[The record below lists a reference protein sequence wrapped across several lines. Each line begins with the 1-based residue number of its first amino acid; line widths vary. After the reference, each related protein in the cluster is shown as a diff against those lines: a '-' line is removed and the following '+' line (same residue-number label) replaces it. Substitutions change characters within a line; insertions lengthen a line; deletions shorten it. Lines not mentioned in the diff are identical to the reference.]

1 LPDSRPNVELDAS
14 GRCNGA
20 TTAEK
25 QQIDWQEREILFSN
39 VVENSKS
46 RSQGHDCLIPVSG
59 GKDSTWQVIKCL
71 EYGLNPLCVTW
82 KTPVRTELGQRNL
95 DNLISLGVDHIDYRI
110 NPKVERQF
118 LLRSFEK
125 LGTTALPMH
134 MALFAIPLTLA
145 TRFSIPLV
153 VWGENSAF
161 EYGGTKD
168 QRQGFKLDSNWLK
181 RYGVTHGTTATDWIS
196 DDLNQ
201 KALTPYFMPDDNEI
215 EAAGVRAVFLGYYFP
230 WDPVKTYE
238 AAKAQGF
245 EARAEGAKTGYYAF
259 ADIDDDFI
267 ISIHHFMKWYKFGFT
282 RLWDNLALE
291 IRHDR
296 MTREEAISIIAE
308 HGDETP
314 HEDIASFCR
323 YVNISE
329 TRFFEIADSFRN
341 TDIWRRDKKGAWHI
355 PDFLIPDWHWS

>member
-1 LPDSRPNVELDAS
+1 LPDSRPNVELDAT

-20 TTAEK
+20 TFDEK
-25 QQIDWQEREILFSN
+25 SRIDWGNRERLFRD
-39 VVENSKS
+39 VVETSKH
-46 RSQGHDCLIPVSG
+46 RSEGHDCLIPVSG

-110 NPKVERQF
+110 NPEVERRF
-118 LLRSFEK
+118 LLKSFEK

-134 MALFAIPLTLA
+134 MALFAIPLMIA

-161 EYGGTKD
+161 EYGGPED
-168 QRQGFKLDSNWLK
+168 QRRGFKLDSEWLK
-181 RYGVTHGTTATDWIS
+181 RYGVTHGTTAADWV
-196 DDLNQ
+196 DDELTQ
-201 KALTPYFMPDDNEI
+201 KAMTSYFMPSDAEI
-215 EAAGVRAVFLGYYFP
+215 TAAGVRAVFLGYYFH
-230 WDPVKTYE
+230 WDPVETFQ
-238 AAKAQGF
+238 AAKARGF
-245 EARAEGAKTGYYAF
+245 EERAEGAKTGYYAF

-291 IRHDR
+291 IRHNR
-296 MTREEAISIIAE
+296 MTREEAVGIITE

-314 HEDIASFCR
+314 HEDIAAFCS
-323 YVNISE
+323 YVDISE
-329 TRFFEIADSFRN
+329 KRFFEIANSFRN
-341 TDIWRRDKKGAWHI
+341 PDIWSRNQDGAWHI
-355 PDFLIPDWHWS
+355 RDFMIPDWQWT